1 MFERFTEGA
10 RKVVAVAQEEAR
22 VLKHDY
28 LGTEHL
34 LLGLLRV
41 EEGLAAGV
49 LGALGVAV
57 DDVRAQVARIVG
69 VGDEAKSGEMPFTP
83 RAKKV
88 LDLSLREALS
98 LGHDSI
104 GTEHLLLGLARENE
118 GVAARIL
125 LDFGVD
131 AETVR
136 NEVIGMLSGPPLRSE
151 RDVAVARQRVSL
163 TAPRRFGR
171 MPRRVHTLGTEGREW
186 LPAGAAGLWALL
198 GLAVGVLLGRATR
211 RS

>member
-10 RKVVAVAQEEAR
+10 RKVVVFGQEEAR

-41 EEGLAAGV
+41 EEGLASRV
-49 LGALGVAV
+49 LGALGVAS

-88 LDLSLREALS
+88 LDLSLREALA
-98 LGHDSI
+98 LGHNNI
-104 GTEHLLLGLARENE
+104 GTEHVLLGLARENE

-131 AETVR
+131 AETIR
-136 NEVIGMLSGPPLRSE
+136 DEVIRSLASAPSE
-151 RDVAVARQRVSL
+151 AAVAVALSDRP
-163 TAPRRFGR
+163 ARRA
-171 MPRRVHTLGTEGREW
+171 RRVPLRAAASSPAGRDW
-186 LPAGAAGLWALL
+186 LPAAASALWTLV
-198 GLAVGVLLGRATR
+198 GLAVGVLLGWAIWG
-211 RS
+211 

>member
-10 RKVVAVAQEEAR
+10 RKVVVFGQEEAR

-41 EEGLAAGV
+41 EEGLASRV
-49 LGALGVAV
+49 LGALGVAS

-98 LGHDSI
+98 LGHNYI

-136 NEVIGMLSGPPLRSE
+136 NEVIRMLSGSSSPSE
-151 RDVAVARQRVSL
+151 SDVAVARRRVSL
-163 TAPRRFGR
+163 TAPRRLGR
-171 MPRRVHTLGTEGREW
+171 MPRRVHTHGTEGRDR
-186 LPAGAAGLWALL
+186 LP
-198 GLAVGVLLGRATR
+198 
-211 RS
+211 